1 MKPSPPVD
9 ETKTRGRGRPKIHE
23 DRAAYRA
30 EYMRKRRAEKRV
42 GGKAGTP

>member
-30 EYMRKRRAEKRV
+30 EYMRKRRAEKSV